1 MDVEQRLKIIMT
13 PAITSLIDSR
23 CSNNCNEVLRET
35 TQRLEDW
42 QSKNRSHRDE
52 FNNIASLLKSELNE
66 KLESSLEIIK
76 RKHERLEEKQNLKA
90 DLSLKLSNIENE
102 WRDQ

>member
-1 MDVEQRLKIIMT
+1 LEKKNIKEIHKLNEFLERKMEDKYMDVEQRLKIIMT

-42 QSKNRSHRDE
+42 HPKNKSHRDE
-52 FNNIASLLKSELNE
+52 FNNIASLLNPNLM
-66 KLESSLEIIK
+66 
-76 RKHERLEEKQNLKA
+76 RNLKVA
-90 DLSLKLSNIENE
+90 WK
-102 WRDQ
+102 